1 MLGVSPG
8 QVQSRRWP
16 LPAERGLR
24 FMHGRVWDARRPQL
38 RHLPPWTPRI
48 RKAIRRV
55 GDLTCMIRD
64 PHMAVTPGERP
75 RRLDS
80 PELPHN
86 AEYELA
92 AQGEPAEAGG
102 SG

>member
-1 MLGVSPG
+1 
-8 QVQSRRWP
+8 
-16 LPAERGLR
+16 
-24 FMHGRVWDARRPQL
+24 
-38 RHLPPWTPRI
+38 
-48 RKAIRRV
+48 
-55 GDLTCMIRD
+55 
-64 PHMAVTPGERP
+64 MAVTPGERP